1 MEYSGSRDRMG
12 YGKSGGRN
20 EKELLSHKVVISG
33 RNQGI
38 ISGVIDV
45 TEFDNNM
52 IDLDTSLGRLLI
64 KGKDLKVKGL
74 NLEKG
79 EAEIEGN
86 VDSLTYTT
94 RQNNEPLIKRLF
106 K

>member
-1 MEYSGSRDRMG
+1 MEYRESHDRMG
-12 YGKSGGRN
+12 YSKGNGKNGR
-20 EKELLSHKVVISG
+20 ELLSHKVVISG

-45 TEFDNNM
+45 TEFDTNM

-79 EAEIEGN
+79 EAEIEGS
-86 VDSLTYTT
+86 VDSLTYAA

>member
-1 MEYSGSRDRMG
+1 MEYSESRDRMG
-12 YGKSGGRN
+12 YGKSMGKNSR
-20 EKELLSHKVVISG
+20 ELQSHKVVISG
-33 RNQGI
+33 RTQGI
-38 ISGVIDV
+38 ISGVLDV

-86 VDSLTYTT
+86 VDSLTYAA

>member
-1 MEYSGSRDRMG
+1 MEYSESHTHTG
-12 YGKSGGRN
+12 YSKNGGRSG
-20 EKELLSHKVVISG
+20 KELLSHKVVLSG

-38 ISGVIDV
+38 INGVIDV
-45 TEFDNNM
+45 TEFDNNI

-79 EAEIEGN
+79 EVEIEGN
-86 VDSLTYTT
+86 VDSLTYAA

>member
-1 MEYSGSRDRMG
+1 MEYGESRDRIG
-12 YGKSGGRN
+12 YSRSGGRN
-20 EKELLSHKVVISG
+20 NKESLSHKVVISG

-52 IDLDTSLGRLLI
+52 IDMDTSLGRLLI
-64 KGKDLKVKGL
+64 KGKDLKVKEL

-86 VDSLTYTT
+86 VDSLVYSA